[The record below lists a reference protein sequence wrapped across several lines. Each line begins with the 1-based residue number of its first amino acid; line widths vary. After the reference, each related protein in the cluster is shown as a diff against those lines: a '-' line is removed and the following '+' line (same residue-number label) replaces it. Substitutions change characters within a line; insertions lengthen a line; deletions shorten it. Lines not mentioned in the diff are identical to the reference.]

1 MDEVARTFDVWAR
14 NGRAERM
21 EREHAKSV
29 LKFLGSVPFDSAFAF
44 LDVGCGN
51 GWVVRM
57 MASKT
62 LCKRAVGIDKSK
74 KMIIEA
80 RKKTENAK
88 TKFIH
93 TDLESLGRLKFDY
106 VFSMESLYY
115 ADSVPAALEKIYGL
129 LRPGGKLFCGTDFY
143 TDNKV
148 TAKWAGMLGI
158 QMHLYSKKEWRRLFQ
173 DAGFETRVRHVTD
186 SRDRRKWRR
195 ELGTLFIT
203 GTRPNTR

>member
-29 LKFLGSVPFDSAFAF
+29 LKFLESVPFDSAFTF

-51 GWVVRM
+51 GWVVRKA
-57 MASKT
+57 ASEP
-62 LCKRAVGIDKSK
+62 LCRRAVGIDKSK

-80 RKKTENAK
+80 RKKTKDAK
-88 TKFIH
+88 VEFIH
-93 TDLESLGRLKFDY
+93 TDLESLARRKFDY

-115 ADSVPAALEKIYGL
+115 ADSVPAALGKIYRL
-129 LRPGGKLFCGTDFY
+129 LHPGGRFFCGTDFY
-143 TDNKV
+143 ADNKV

-158 QMHLYSKKEWRRLFQ
+158 QMHLYSKREWRLLFE
-173 DAGFETRVRHVTD
+173 DAGFETRTRHITD
-186 SRDRRKWRR
+186 PRDRRKWRR

-203 GTRPNTR
+203 GTRPKMR